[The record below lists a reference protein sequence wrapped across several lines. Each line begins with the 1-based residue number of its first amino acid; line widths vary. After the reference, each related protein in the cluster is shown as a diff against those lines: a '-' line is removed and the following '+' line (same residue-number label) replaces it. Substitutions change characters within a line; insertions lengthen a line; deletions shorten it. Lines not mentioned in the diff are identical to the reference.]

1 MMKQAEAER
10 ATLHEGSCAPR
21 LERRADGQLWA
32 GHDGAF
38 RQVRVTRC
46 FPWSAPAHFISLR
59 DEQRNEVVLI
69 ADPAM
74 LDARSRALLEEAL
87 VEADFVFV
95 IEAIESIAEETE
107 IRCWSVITH
116 QGPRRFQTRRD
127 EWPRPV
133 PGSGLLIRDV
143 AGDLFHIAAP
153 SQLDARSR
161 KLLWAYVD

>member
-1 MMKQAEAER
+1 MKQTQAER
-10 ATLHEGSCAPR
+10 ITRHEAGEPPQ
-21 LERRADGQLWA
+21 LERRADGQLWV
-32 GHDGAF
+32 GQGGAF

-46 FPWSAPAHFISLR
+46 FPWSAPGRFISLR
-59 DEQRNEVVLI
+59 DEQRSEVALI

-74 LDARSRALLEEAL
+74 LDTRSRELLEEAL

-95 IEAIESIAEETE
+95 IEAIDAVTEETE
-107 IRCWSVITH
+107 IRCWSVITQ

-133 PGSGLLIRDV
+133 PGGGLLIRDV

-153 SQLDARSR
+153 EQLDAHSR